1 MNKVLKEYITDKLKE
16 DKNKNGRN
24 LKKKF
29 GTLKIE
35 LYNFLKECIELVY
48 GSKLTR
54 LQFI

>member
-24 LKKKF
+24 LMKKF
-29 GTLKIE
+29 GTLKSE